1 MGSLRFITAGIIMLC
16 WCFLQKE
23 KLWVWKDML
32 PAFFTGL
39 LLLYIGNGAVAWSEQ
54 FLASSLVAVF
64 IASSPVW
71 FVLLDY
77 TKWKENFSSS
87 KTITGLI
94 LGFAGIILLFSD
106 NLTHAFSS
114 ATNKWELISLCV
126 LTIGSIA
133 WAGGSL
139 YGKYKP
145 TSFSGALNSGWQMM
159 GAGLAYTITGI
170 IRNDWIAVQWQQ
182 VPASAWAAII
192 YLVIMGSLV
201 GYSSFV
207 WLLKV
212 RPATQVSTHA
222 YVNPVVALLLGVFF
236 ANETITLKQIAG
248 LAVILSG
255 VLLVNLAKY
264 RNNK

>member
-54 FLASSLVAVF
+54 LLASSLVAVF

-212 RPATQVSTHA
+212 RPAMQVSTHA
-222 YVNPVVALLLGVFF
+222 YVNPVVAVLLGVFF
-236 ANETITLKQIAG
+236 ANETITLKQITG